1 MRRMRRRR
9 VRNRS
14 MEDMCAFRSTP
25 GLNGGKGQN
34 CCDICCKDCTELL
47 YAFRCYRRAGDDARR
62 NEEEDDEEEEEEEEA
77 EDHGGR

>member
-1 MRRMRRRR
+1 M
-9 VRNRS
+9 RNRS

-62 NEEEDDEEEEEEEEA
+62 NERMMRRRRRRRKLRTMEDDEEE
-77 EDHGGR
+77 G

>member
-1 MRRMRRRR
+1 M
-9 VRNRS
+9 S

-62 NEEEDDEEEEEEEEA
+62 NEEEKMRRRRRRRKLRTMEDDEEE
-77 EDHGGR
+77 G